1 MMAQTKRQPS
11 FANFL
16 FDESQRRARIRQH
29 LLSINI
35 IAGIIFGLTCLSA
48 GVMEQQADVRAGN
61 IGNVYILAN
70 FLSSLA
76 SIAVGWQSR
85 ASSPAMFLLRDR
97 LASCILGIIFIS
109 FFVLT
114 ISLNFREMLAA
125 TWREGVKVEAKVII
139 PNTMLFI
146 LLLHLPLGA
155 IGLFLKITLFFFNT
169 ASVSDSYVAQV
180 VFDSTIVLM
189 ALAGAMS
196 RSLKGI
202 AKIKMTLVD
211 EFLQVLLAIGLLI
224 YGSRLVRIIHWI
236 DPAFSMN
243 VRNIYWWYLH
253 LMRYT
258 FDMGSF

>member
-1 MMAQTKRQPS
+1 MAQTKRKPS

-48 GVMEQQADVRAGN
+48 CVMEQQADFTGIDCGRSAVESKQSSNVPAQRSSCFLHSGN
-61 IGNVYILAN
+61 HLYK
-70 FLSSLA
+70 
-76 SIAVGWQSR
+76 
-85 ASSPAMFLLRDR
+85 
-97 LASCILGIIFIS
+97 

-180 VFDSTIVLM
+180 VFDSTIDLM

-224 YGSRLVRIIHWI
+224 YGSRLHESSI
-236 DPAFSMN
+236 DRSRFFDE
-243 VRNIYWWYLH
+243 RNKRW
-253 LMRYT
+253 RYQIK
-258 FDMGSF
+258 